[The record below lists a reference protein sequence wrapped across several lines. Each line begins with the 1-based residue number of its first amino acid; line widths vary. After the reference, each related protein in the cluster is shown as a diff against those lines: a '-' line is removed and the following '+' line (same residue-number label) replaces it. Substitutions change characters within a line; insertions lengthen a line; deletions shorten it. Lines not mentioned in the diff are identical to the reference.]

1 MAQKTDNRKP
11 RRKRKA
17 EHYKGFTIRQ
27 IQPTGRRVSAFW
39 QVDYRNGKRRIRRSF
54 SDKGA
59 ALAWADKKAPEVAA
73 EGLAAFELDKE
84 QRRDAVRALGLLPSG
99 EPLADAV
106 KELVAAR
113 AMLGGRATVGQA
125 SAFWAK
131 HNPDGNAVPLGGL
144 VTRFVDGRIK
154 AGLSAPHVRAL
165 RGRLGAL
172 VKTFGAESPV
182 AGILPDDI
190 EAFLD
195 SREGLSPRSRNAWL
209 VSLRHFFR
217 AAVKMRLLD
226 LDPTAHLDKAKV
238 VPRPPAFL
246 SAGDC
251 KELLRAAE
259 TVAPD
264 YAAAV
269 AILFFAGVRPTELVG
284 QYGLRGRRVVG
295 ADAVV
300 GGLRWEDVD
309 TFGGH
314 IRIRAEISKVN
325 QQRLIPIAS
334 NLRSWLIR
342 YGAGKS
348 GRIVPNPMAWKRARA
363 AIEKKASVK
372 WGQDYA
378 RHSFATFHYA
388 LHGSRDLLQAAL
400 GHTANSTEI
409 ETAYKGLATPA
420 EARRF
425 WAIRPKGATA
435 NNAAQGKGKA
445 QTA

>member
-1 MAQKTDNRKP
+1 MAQKTGNRKP
-11 RRKRKA
+11 RRKRKV
-17 EHYKGFTIRQ
+17 EHYKGFTIRH
-27 IQPTGRRVSAFW
+27 IVPTGRHVSPFW
-39 QVDYRNGKRRIRRSF
+39 QMDGRWGGKRVRRSF

-59 ALAWADKKAPEVAA
+59 ALAWADTAAVEVAE
-73 EGLAAFELDKE
+73 EGLGAFELGKE

-99 EPLADAV
+99 ESLADAV

-125 SAFWAK
+125 SAFWVK

-144 VTRFVDGRIK
+144 VTRFVEGRIK

-165 RGRLGAL
+165 RGRLAAL
-172 VKTFGAESPV
+172 VKTFGEQAPV
-182 AGILPDDI
+182 AGILPDDV

-217 AAVKMRLLD
+217 AAVKMRVLD
-226 LDPTAHLDKAKV
+226 NDPTAHLDKAKV
-238 VPRPPAFL
+238 VPAPPAFL
-246 SAGDC
+246 SVGDC
-251 KELLRAAE
+251 LKLLREAE
-259 TVAPD
+259 KIAPE

-269 AILFFAGVRPTELVG
+269 AILLFAGVRPVELVG
-284 QYGLRGRRVVG
+284 QYGLGGRRSIG
-295 ADAVV
+295 ADAVL

-325 QQRLIPIAS
+325 QQRLIPIAP
-334 NLRSWLIR
+334 NLRRWLVR
-342 YGAGKS
+342 YGAGKT
-348 GRIVPNPMAWKRARA
+348 GRIVPNPTAWKRARA
-363 AIEKKASVK
+363 DIEEKAGVK
-372 WGQDYA
+372 WGQDFA

-388 LHGSRDLLQAAL
+388 LHGSRDQLQAAM
-400 GHTANSTEI
+400 GHTANSSEL

-420 EARRF
+420 EAKRF
-425 WAIRPKGATA
+425 WNINPAGMSATHTAKG
-435 NNAAQGKGKA
+435 QRKGK
-445 QTA
+445 TA

>member
-1 MAQKTDNRKP
+1 VD
-11 RRKRKA
+11 
-17 EHYKGFTIRQ
+17 
-27 IQPTGRRVSAFW
+27 GRVGGTRV
-39 QVDYRNGKRRIRRSF
+39 RRSF
-54 SDKGA
+54 ADPATARTWAEQA
-59 ALAWADKKAPEVAA
+59 AVEVGQ
-73 EGLAAFELDKE
+73 EGLGAFELNKD
-84 QRRDAVRALGLLPSG
+84 QRQDAARALGLLPPG
-99 EPLADAV
+99 EPLTDAV
-106 KELVAAR
+106 KELLAAR
-113 AMLGGRATVGQA
+113 AMLGGRATVGHA

-165 RGRLGAL
+165 RGRLAAL
-172 VKTFGAESPV
+172 VATFGEQSPV
-182 AGILPDDI
+182 AGILPDDV

-269 AILFFAGVRPTELVG
+269 AILFFAGVRPVELVG
-284 QYGLRGRRVVG
+284 QYGLRGR
-295 ADAVV
+295 
-300 GGLRWEDVD
+300 RWEDVD

-363 AIEKKASVK
+363 AIEKKAGVK

-378 RHSFATFHYA
+378 RHSFATHHFA
-388 LHGSRDLLQAAL
+388 EHGSRDLLQAAL

-425 WAIRPKGATA
+425 WAIRPNGATA
-435 NNAAQGKGKA
+435 KNAAQGKGKA